1 MSHPAPETPDSS
13 TPAPP
18 APPRVRLGVSACLLG
33 EEVRYNGGH
42 KRDAFLADVFGRYA
56 EWVPVCPEV
65 EIGLGTPRPAMRL
78 VRIGRGEETGIRL
91 VTPETGAD
99 HTDAMRAWA
108 ARRAEELAAAE
119 LDGYVLK
126 KDSPSC
132 GMERVKLYPEEGG
145 APAKEARGLFAEAL
159 LHRLPHLPV
168 EEEGRLN
175 DPLLR
180 ENFIARVFVHARW
193 REEEPRWTRASL
205 MRFHERHKFLLLARN
220 QAGMRRLGRLLGES
234 GRRDSAQ
241 ELARAYRDGL
251 TEVLRRPPTR
261 RGHTNVLQHMAGFV
275 SDALDRGDREEL
287 RDTIDRYRRG
297 LLPLIVPV
305 TLIRHHVRRQEN
317 AYLRDQVYLEP
328 HPYELMLLNHV

>member
-1 MSHPAPETPDSS
+1 
-13 TPAPP
+13 
-18 APPRVRLGVSACLLG
+18 VRIGVSACLLG

-42 KRDAFLADVFGRYA
+42 KRDSFLTDVFGRYA
-56 EWVPVCPEV
+56 DWVTVCPEV

-78 VRIGRGEETGIRL
+78 VRIGTETRL

-108 ARRAEELAAAE
+108 GRRADELAAAD

-132 GMERVKLYPEEGG
+132 GMERVKLYPGGGEAGG
-145 APAKEARGLFAEAL
+145 APTKEARGLFAEAL
-159 LHRLPHLPV
+159 LRRLPHLPV

-175 DPLLR
+175 DPPLR
-180 ENFIARVFVHARW
+180 ENFITRVFVHERW
-193 REEEPRWTRASL
+193 RRTDREGWTRAAL
-205 MRFHERHKFLLLARN
+205 MRFHEQHKFLLLARN

-234 GRRDSAQ
+234 GRRDDVRQ
-241 ELARAYRDGL
+241 LARAYREGL
-251 TEVLRRPPTR
+251 TEVMRRPPTR

-275 SDALDRGDREEL
+275 SDPLDREDREEL

-305 TLIRHHVRRQEN
+305 TLIRHHVRRQGN

>member
-1 MSHPAPETPDSS
+1 MPA
-13 TPAPP
+13 APKESDTSP
-18 APPRVRLGVSACLLG
+18 PPPRARIGVSACLLG

-42 KRDAFLADVFGRYA
+42 KRDSFLTDVFGRYA
-56 EWVPVCPEV
+56 DWVPVCPEV
-65 EIGLGTPRPAMRL
+65 EIGLGTPRPSMRL
-78 VRIGRGEETGIRL
+78 VRIGTDVRL

-108 ARRAEELAAAE
+108 EQRAEELAAAD

-132 GMERVKLYPEEGG
+132 GMERVKLYPGGAEGGG
-145 APAKEARGLFAEAL
+145 APTKEARGLFAEAL
-159 LHRLPHLPV
+159 LQRLPHLPV

-175 DPLLR
+175 DPPLR
-180 ENFIARVFVHARW
+180 ESFITRVFVHARW
-193 REEEPRWTRASL
+193 RQEEPRWTRAAL
-205 MRFHERHKFLLLARN
+205 MRFHEQHKLLLLARN
-220 QAGMRRLGRLLGES
+220 QAGLRRLGRLLGES
-234 GRRDSAQ
+234 GRRGDVRQ
-241 ELARAYRDGL
+241 LARAYREGL
-251 TEVLRRPPTR
+251 TEVMRRPPTR

-275 SDALDRGDREEL
+275 SAPLDREDREEL

-305 TLIRHHVRRQEN
+305 TLIRHHVRRQGN

>member
-1 MSHPAPETPDSS
+1 MAPET
-13 TPAPP
+13 A
-18 APPRVRLGVSACLLG
+18 APPRVRIGVSACLLG

-42 KRDAFLADVFGRYA
+42 KRDSFLTDIFSRYA

-78 VRIGRGEETGIRL
+78 VRIGKGDETGIRL

-108 ARRAEELAAAE
+108 EKRVEELARAD

-132 GMERVKLYPEEGG
+132 GMERVKLYPETGG
-145 APAKEARGLFAEAL
+145 APNKEARGLFAEAL
-159 LHRLPHLPV
+159 LRRLPHLPV

-180 ENFIARVFVHARW
+180 ENFIARVFVHETW
-193 REEEPRWTRASL
+193 RRHETEGWTRAAL

-220 QAGMRRLGRLLGES
+220 QAGMRRLGRLLGDS
-234 GRRDSAQ
+234 GKKDDIRQ
-241 ELARAYRDGL
+241 LADTYREGL

-261 RGHTNVLQHMAGFV
+261 KNHTNVLQHMAGFV
-275 SDALDRGDREEL
+275 SDPLDPEDREEL
-287 RDTIDRYRRG
+287 RDTIDRYRQG

-305 TLIRHHVRRQEN
+305 TLLRHHVRKQDIG
-317 AYLRDQVYLEP
+317 YLKDQVYLEP
-328 HPYELMLLNHV
+328 HPYELMLMNHV